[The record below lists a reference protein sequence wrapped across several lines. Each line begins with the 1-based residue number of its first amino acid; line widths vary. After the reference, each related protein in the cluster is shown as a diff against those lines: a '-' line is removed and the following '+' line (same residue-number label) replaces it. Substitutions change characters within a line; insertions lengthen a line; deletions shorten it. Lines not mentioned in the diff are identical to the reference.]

1 MVEQQKL
8 VKMEIGRTVNYR
20 MQNSKMVIWCCKS
33 ELLNERNLTYT
44 YTKLSYHLSDHVPTM
59 LVKSW
64 NLDANLP
71 LTGDTEHYIITC
83 PAGH

>member
-33 ELLNERNLTYT
+33 ELLNERNLTTNRVQNT
-44 YTKLSYHLSDHVPTM
+44 Y
-59 LVKSW
+59 
-64 NLDANLP
+64 N
-71 LTGDTEHYIITC
+71 ITC
-83 PAGH
+83 TTGH